1 MITRPRVSRHLAVL
15 SSLAVLASLAACDTA
30 TDSATD
36 STADTTIHTGPP
48 PSTEAPA
55 DETVRND
62 GSPSRT
68 STTEVEDLGVVTLP
82 TTEVIEPTTCW
93 TSDPVGGD
101 GIEFVESTRSFGLIE
116 PLTGLYGHA
125 VAAGDVNGDGWT
137 DLFVAGFADRP
148 TEQYEVRG
156 ATGPSPDRLLLGG
169 ENGFTL
175 DSSFPGELARTSG
188 ATMADLDGDGDL
200 EVVAVRNPRGD
211 DRIQSR
217 STVVYEQVEG
227 GWRVGEPLLPGVA
240 GRAVAAID
248 VDRDG
253 LLDLL
258 VVADRFGGGTTR
270 LLHHNGDL
278 RFSDVTDEWGIPD
291 DLTGLAL
298 ATVDLDLD
306 GWSDVVISG
315 DPRVLMGGPDGF
327 RVEVHEELR
336 FELFG
341 DEDDSA
347 GIAVGDLNGNGR
359 PDLVIGQH
367 FNSTVDD
374 GTRVPVRIFVNREVD
389 GGFALD
395 DVTYAAG
402 SPGLETKSPHV
413 AIVDLDN
420 DGIPDIVT
428 TAISSSGAPIVL
440 RGLGPDSDGTPL
452 FETIGRPGDGDYFVT
467 GIEED
472 LDRDGRVDVFQMA
485 WEPSDPS
492 GLFSNTSASGHWLE
506 IDLRG
511 VPGGPDGARVDV
523 LDAETG
529 AMLGRGW
536 GASTTGYA
544 AGPTSVVHVG
554 LGEVVPVELAIRVVP
569 ADPAAA
575 DLTFTAPIDSR
586 VALGDC

>member
-1 MITRPRVSRHLAVL
+1 MTGQQRVFGHLAVL
-15 SSLAVLASLAACDTA
+15 AVLAMLAACDTA

-36 STADTTIHTGPP
+36 TAVGSAVGTTADAGPSSSAAAVTESTRPDETASP
-48 PSTEAPA
+48 PSTAASEESDA
-55 DETVRND
+55 
-62 GSPSRT
+62 GSGP
-68 STTEVEDLGVVTLP
+68 G
-82 TTEVIEPTTCW
+82 TEVIEASVCW
-93 TSDPVGGD
+93 SSAPADGD
-101 GIEFVESTRSFGLIE
+101 GIGLVESTGAVGLIE
-116 PLTGLYGHA
+116 PLTGMYGHA

-148 TEQYEVRG
+148 TEQYAVRG

-169 ENGFTL
+169 EDGFTL
-175 DSSFPGELARTSG
+175 DSTFPGELARTSG

-200 EVVAVRNPRGD
+200 DLVAVRNQRGD
-211 DRIQSR
+211 DGIKSR
-217 STVVYEQVEG
+217 STVVYEQVDG
-227 GWRVGEPLLPGVA
+227 GWRVGEPLLDGVA
-240 GRAVAAID
+240 GRSVAALD

-258 VVADRFGGGTTR
+258 VVADRFGGGSTR
-270 LLHHNGDL
+270 LLRNDGDL

-291 DLTGLAL
+291 DVTGLAL

-306 GWSDVVISG
+306 GWSDIVVSG

-341 DEDDSA
+341 DEDDPA

-359 PDLVIGQH
+359 PDLVVGQH

-395 DVTYAAG
+395 DVTDAAG

-428 TAISSSGAPIVL
+428 TAISSSDAPIVL
-440 RGLGPDSDGTPL
+440 RGLGPDPDGTPR
-452 FETIGRPGDGDYFVT
+452 FETVGRPGDGSYMVT

-472 LDRDGRVDVFQMA
+472 LDRDGRVDVFQVA
-485 WEPSDPS
+485 WEPSEPS
-492 GLFSNTSASGHWLE
+492 QLFSNTSASGHWLQ

-511 VPGGPDGARVDV
+511 LPGGPDGARVDV
-523 LDAETG
+523 LDAETETV
-529 AMLGRGW
+529 LGRGW

-554 LGEVVPVELAIRVVP
+554 LGDNIANDLVVRMVP
-569 ADPAAA
+569 ADPSAATLQFPATA
-575 DLTFTAPIDSR
+575 DARL
-586 VALGDC
+586 ALGGC